1 MALISCNL
9 ISWKRYESFLPWIS
23 KLTALPANRPRAPP
37 QNIINLQLWHLSVS
51 WNSTVC
57 PDQLIL
63 FMGTVL
69 FKIRKNGRF
78 KMCFATMSTTP
89 KNCDNKSNRLQ
100 THCTPPNV
108 PKHSASKCLVTPLW
122 PTFTIMSILAL
133 VFVINLVC
141 RRQHNST
148 LHFAVDLPKFGSI
161 TTTAAVAFAF

>member
-1 MALISCNL
+1 MKVFYLGFPNWLPYRPTCLGLGLHLKIPSICNCGL
-9 ISWKRYESFLPWIS
+9 YLLLP
-23 KLTALPANRPRAPP
+23 LLRRGN
-37 QNIINLQLWHLSVS
+37 LSVP
-51 WNSTVC
+51 WNFTVC

-108 PKHSASKCLVTPLW
+108 PKHSASKCLATPLW

-141 RRQHNST
+141 RRQHKCE

-161 TTTAAVAFAF
+161 SS